1 MKGVYDVKIF
11 TDEFIGSVRK
21 IVQKKALIITA
32 SSLVG
37 ITAIGI
43 GFRSAYL
50 AGQNS
55 VLPVSALTESSSS
68 TISISASSSLSVSAS
83 VSASSSVQS
92 ASASASASSTKTS
105 SSSKRSND
113 FPTVATAPAAPSAAA
128 PTPVTPTPIPE
139 PTTPPPAATA
149 PSASTPVTSTPVVS
163 STPEVPSKPDNSARI
178 AEINAQIGVLQ
189 AQISTAEAKHAAAN
203 IPGLQATVDYER
215 SREQA
220 LFDAKV
226 QAMRE
231 RDAHPG
237 VVSYEVAYNN
247 ASANYGS
254 CLSNR
259 DAAQAA
265 IDQANN
271 EYYSTVNSC
280 NSQIAALQSELA
292 TLQ

>member
-68 TISISASSSLSVSAS
+68 TISISVSSSLSDSNS

-113 FPTVATAPAAPSAAA
+113 FPTVATAPRCAFCSCTNSCYPNTNTRTYNA
-128 PTPVTPTPIPE
+128 TPCCNG
-139 PTTPPPAATA
+139 ALC
-149 PSASTPVTSTPVVS
+149 
-163 STPEVPSKPDNSARI
+163 
-178 AEINAQIGVLQ
+178 INAGYFNTCCLIH
-189 AQISTAEAKHAAAN
+189 T
-203 IPGLQATVDYER
+203 
-215 SREQA
+215 
-220 LFDAKV
+220 
-226 QAMRE
+226 
-231 RDAHPG
+231 
-237 VVSYEVAYNN
+237 
-247 ASANYGS
+247 GS
-254 CLSNR
+254 S
-259 DAAQAA
+259 
-265 IDQANN
+265 
-271 EYYSTVNSC
+271 V
-280 NSQIAALQSELA
+280 
-292 TLQ
+292 

>member
-11 TDEFIGSVRK
+11 SDEFKGSVHK
-21 IVQKKALIITA
+21 IVRKKALVITA

-55 VLPVSALTESSSS
+55 VLPVSAFTENSSS
-68 TISISASSSLSVSAS
+68 TISISASSSLSDSNS
-83 VSASSSVQS
+83 VSASSSVQ
-92 ASASASASSTKTS
+92 SASASSTKTS

-128 PTPVTPTPIPE
+128 PTPVTPTPV
-139 PTTPPPAATA
+139 A
-149 PSASTPVTSTPVVS
+149 S

-237 VVSYEVAYNN
+237 VVSYEAAYNN
-247 ASANYGS
+247 ASANYGN

>member
-11 TDEFIGSVRK
+11 TDEFTGSVRK
-21 IVQKKALIITA
+21 IVKKKALIITA

-43 GFRSAYL
+43 GFQSAYL

-55 VLPVSALTESSSS
+55 VLPVSAFTENSSS
-68 TISISASSSLSVSAS
+68 TISISASSSNA
-83 VSASSSVQS
+83 VSASSSVQ
-92 ASASASASSTKTS
+92 SASASASSTKTS

-149 PSASTPVTSTPVVS
+149 PSASTPVTSTPVAS

-178 AEINAQIGVLQ
+178 AEINAQIEVLQ

-237 VVSYEVAYNN
+237 VVSYEAAYNN
-247 ASANYGS
+247 ASANYGN

>member
-11 TDEFIGSVRK
+11 SDEFKGSVHK
-21 IVQKKALIITA
+21 IVRKKALVITA

-55 VLPVSALTESSSS
+55 VLPVSAFTENSSS
-68 TISISASSSLSVSAS
+68 TISISASSSLSDSNS

-92 ASASASASSTKTS
+92 ASASVSSTKTS

-128 PTPVTPTPIPE
+128 PTPVTPTPV
-139 PTTPPPAATA
+139 A
-149 PSASTPVTSTPVVS
+149 S
-163 STPEVPSKPDNSARI
+163 STPEVPPKPDNSARI

-237 VVSYEVAYNN
+237 VVSYEAAYNN
-247 ASANYGS
+247 ASANYGN

>member
-11 TDEFIGSVRK
+11 TDEFTGSVRK
-21 IVQKKALIITA
+21 IVKKKALIITA

-55 VLPVSALTESSSS
+55 VLPVSAFTENSSS
-68 TISISASSSLSVSAS
+68 TISISASSSLSDSNA
-83 VSASSSVQS
+83 VSASSSVQ
-92 ASASASASSTKTS
+92 SASASASSTKTS

-149 PSASTPVTSTPVVS
+149 PSASTPVTSTPVAS

-237 VVSYEVAYNN
+237 VVSYEAVYNN
-247 ASANYGS
+247 ASANYGN

>member
-68 TISISASSSLSVSAS
+68 TISISVSSSLSDSNS

-247 ASANYGS
+247 ASANYGN

>member
-11 TDEFIGSVRK
+11 TDEFTGSVRK
-21 IVQKKALIITA
+21 IVKKKALIITA

-55 VLPVSALTESSSS
+55 VLPVSAFTENSSS
-68 TISISASSSLSVSAS
+68 TISISASSSLSDSNAVSAS
-83 VSASSSVQS
+83 ASVQ
-92 ASASASASSTKTS
+92 SASASSTKTS

-128 PTPVTPTPIPE
+128 PTPVTPTPV
-139 PTTPPPAATA
+139 A
-149 PSASTPVTSTPVVS
+149 S
-163 STPEVPSKPDNSARI
+163 STPEVPPKPDNSARI

-237 VVSYEVAYNN
+237 VVSYEAAYNN
-247 ASANYGS
+247 ASANYGN